1 MKLKKRIGA
10 FLLAG
15 AMMTSVGS
23 QAFAY
28 SWSGYLGDN
37 KWTSVAGLKTK
48 TTSSATA
55 AKVTWSST
63 ENKSKGC
70 KVEVYNDGGTRVAYG
85 TLRYGSTVSLSGN
98 TAKNKNYSMK
108 ARTVSD
114 TDVGIYNGG
123 SWNP

>member
-1 MKLKKRIGA
+1 
-10 FLLAG
+10 
-15 AMMTSVGS
+15 MTAVGS

-70 KVEVYNDGGTRVAYG
+70 KVKVYNDGGTKVTSG
-85 TLRYGSTVSLSGN
+85 TLKYNSTVSLSGN

-123 SWNP
+123 TWNP

>member
-1 MKLKKRIGA
+1 
-10 FLLAG
+10 
-15 AMMTSVGS
+15 MTAVGS

-70 KVEVYNDGGTRVAYG
+70 KVEVYNDGGTKVASG
-85 TLRYGSTVSLSGN
+85 TLKYGSTTSLSGN

-108 ARTVSD
+108 ARTTSD
-114 TDVGIYNGG
+114 TSAGIYNGG